1 MKIAACLIPLF
12 LVGCAAHVHQVGKG
26 SKEYQAELAM
36 MSAQTKADS
45 ALVAGMPKG
54 FAPPMSKKQ
63 FYLLN
68 WIPLNQV
75 DSRNLALRDENYT
88 IETKHTVLDVIIEA
102 ATLGIITSRTVTVR
116 R

>member
-1 MKIAACLIPLF
+1 MKIAACLIAVF

-26 SKEYQAELAM
+26 SKEYQAEMAM

-45 ALVAGMPKG
+45 AVVAGMPKVSP
-54 FAPPMSKKQ
+54 PPMSKKQ

-75 DSRNLALRDENYT
+75 DSRNLALRDEHYT
-88 IETKHTVLDVIIEA
+88 IETKHTVLDVILEV
-102 ATLGIITSRTVTVR
+102 ATLGIITCRTVTVKR
-116 R
+116 